1 MYTIWTSKA
10 SRCHC
15 CGHNLF
21 TEPPSAPQNPL
32 MCVYG
37 GRDRFMG
44 LRTENVVYIKHLNFF
59 YFISTAPPDITNH
72 FLDKNS
78 NQDVGTVSFQEVDS
92 LNNLTS
98 SSPNNSSLSVDQ
110 NLNFTLSTKP
120 SPAEGLSPSTPLTLA
135 LRPPS
140 LSVLSPLNKPDP
152 SEVDDEAPVT
162 SDSSP
167 DSNLIPSHDIC
178 LDPDLLNGNVNSD
191 TVPSNTKLTCEPS
204 DTIITWV
211 EHYQTN
217 MHKGPSSPVTDHNHP
232 LYTQWLHSLNHCD
245 SQIYWLEKTAALFYS
260 CREQKWMLPIVHSE
274 PEGIRVFSF

>member
-1 MYTIWTSKA
+1 
-10 SRCHC
+10 
-15 CGHNLF
+15 
-21 TEPPSAPQNPL
+21 
-32 MCVYG
+32 
-37 GRDRFMG
+37 MG
-44 LRTENVVYIKHLNFF
+44 LRTENVVHKLFLFF
-59 YFISTAPPDITNH
+59 SVFTAPPDITNH

-98 SSPNNSSLSVDQ
+98 SSPNNRGLSVDQ

-120 SPAEGLSPSTPLTLA
+120 SPVEGLCPSAPLPPA

-178 LDPDLLNGNVNSD
+178 VDPDLLNGNMNSD
-191 TVPSNTKLTCEPS
+191 TALSNTNLTCETS
-204 DTIITWV
+204 DAIIT
-211 EHYQTN
+211 
-217 MHKGPSSPVTDHNHP
+217 
-232 LYTQWLHSLNHCD
+232 
-245 SQIYWLEKTAALFYS
+245 
-260 CREQKWMLPIVHSE
+260 
-274 PEGIRVFSF
+274 